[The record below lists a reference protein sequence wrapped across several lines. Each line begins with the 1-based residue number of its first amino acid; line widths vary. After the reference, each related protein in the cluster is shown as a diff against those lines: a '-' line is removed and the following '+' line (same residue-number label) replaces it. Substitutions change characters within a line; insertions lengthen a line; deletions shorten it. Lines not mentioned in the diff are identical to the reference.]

1 MRVTVS
7 ELDICLE
14 INGKCSSKAL
24 LSRYITDSLS
34 MKMVLAFFQE
44 KYISVENFAKQHHVS
59 YSVAYKVLQ
68 RLKEILKNIK
78 FFEKRKLTGIL
89 KHSAFYIIF

>member
-1 MRVTVS
+1 MNW
-7 ELDICLE
+7 ICLE

-24 LSRYITDSLS
+24 LSRYNGFFIYENGIGFLS
-34 MKMVLAFFQE
+34 G

-68 RLKEILKNIK
+68 RLKEI
-78 FFEKRKLTGIL
+78 
-89 KHSAFYIIF
+89 

>member
-1 MRVTVS
+1 M
-7 ELDICLE
+7 E
-14 INGKCSSKAL
+14 INGKSSSNAL

-44 KYISVENFAKQHHVS
+44 KYISIENFAEQHHVS

-68 RLKEILKNIK
+68 GLKRNLKSIK
-78 FFEKRKLTGIL
+78 FFLRRE
-89 KHSAFYIIF
+89 S